1 MTKVCDSIG
10 IDRGTV
16 RKRFGRN
23 GYKLEG
29 GKYIAT
35 ENIPIS
41 TIKKTTVAT
50 TNTSSDNVT
59 KKDTKQTQENKQ
71 IKALESKIESLEKQI
86 ESINNILNTITTETT
101 NNRTTKN
108 TIKIKNGNS
117 GSRLPLLRHILAGH
131 GSPSSLFVSPIIRA
145 APAKSNTFLCQETA
159 KIPTFSLSHLTSPS
173 SPLLSGISGYRHLH
187 RRRIVVLYH
196 G

>member
-1 MTKVCDSIG
+1 MNKDQFNALEILEQVEYINKGLESKSVTKVCDSIG

-59 KKDTKQTQENKQ
+59 KKATEQTQENKQ

-108 TIKIKNGNS
+108 TIKIKKYKGVEGVRSYRVNAKVLEQWKVFCKAHSEHKVGD
-117 GSRLPLLRHILAGH
+117 LLANAMVNYMNK
-131 GSPSSLFVSPIIRA
+131 F
-145 APAKSNTFLCQETA
+145 K
-159 KIPTFSLSHLTSPS
+159 
-173 SPLLSGISGYRHLH
+173 
-187 RRRIVVLYH
+187 
-196 G
+196 